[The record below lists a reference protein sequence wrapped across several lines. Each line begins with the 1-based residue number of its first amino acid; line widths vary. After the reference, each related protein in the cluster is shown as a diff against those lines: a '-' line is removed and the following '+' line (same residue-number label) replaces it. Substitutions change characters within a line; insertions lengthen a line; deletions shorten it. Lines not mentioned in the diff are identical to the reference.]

1 MDIISK
7 WHTAQ
12 VIYHYLEGTIP
23 EKDSKICRPTA
34 QLPNKGPQTQTQY
47 NIDTR
52 ERKKERKREAE
63 GMRQKERETRGP
75 ELYSFTQERV

>member
-23 EKDSKICRPTA
+23 EKDSKICRPA
-34 QLPNKGPQTQTQY
+34 ALLPNKGPQTQTQY
-47 NIDTR
+47 TIDTT
-52 ERKKERKREAE
+52 ERRRKRERKRERE
-63 GMRQKERETRGP
+63 KKKKKKRERTRS
-75 ELYSFTQERV
+75 ENEQE